1 MKNLL
6 ILATAIVLLSSC
18 EKEKSDKAGIFSGP
32 ETSFHHG
39 KAWTWVHLNG
49 KGEPQRLG
57 VTLNEA
63 LLSDL
68 PTGEGGGD
76 HSHDDN
82 VILPLPSQAGVT
94 PFKHVWLNWNPAGHP
109 PANIY
114 TKPHFD
120 IHYYMVSVQ
129 EREQY
134 LDPAKLNASPAEG
147 YLPANHIGADPV
159 PAMGKHWV
167 DITSPELNPA
177 NPQPFTQTFI
187 YGSYDGKVVFYE
199 PMITL
204 DFLLNTHH
212 FERSIPQPAKFEKT
226 GYYPTKMRVIKAG
239 QSSQIILEDFVYR
252 TAS

>member
-1 MKNLL
+1 MKKIL
-6 ILATAIVLLSSC
+6 ILAIGIVLFSAC
-18 EKEKSDKAGIFSGP
+18 EKDKSDKAGIFNGP

-39 KAWTWVHLNG
+39 KAWTWVQVNG

-57 VTLNEA
+57 VSLNED
-63 LLSDL
+63 LLNSV

-82 VILPLPSQAGVT
+82 VVLQLPSQAGIT

-120 IHYYMVSVQ
+120 IHYYMTSSQ

-134 LDPAKLNASPAEG
+134 LDPVKLDAAPAAP
-147 YLPANHIGADPV
+147 YLPANYFGGDPV
-159 PAMGKHWV
+159 PTMGKHFV
-167 DITSPELNPA
+167 DITSPELDPV

-187 YGSYDGKVVFYE
+187 YGSYDNKVVFYE

-204 DFLLNTHH
+204 DFLLNTQV
-212 FERSIPQPAKFEKT
+212 FERSIPQPAKYQQSGF
-226 GYYPTKMRVIKAG
+226 YPTKMRVIKVAK
-239 QSSQIILEDFVYR
+239 QSQIILEDFVYR